1 MKNLMFILFV
11 LITCSLYSQEFCV
24 ATYNVRNQNSWD
36 SINGNAW
43 SQRCPYICEQIN
55 FEQPAVFGS
64 QEVLHGQLMDML
76 KLLKLVNECLEKQDK
91 KTIEDY
97 FNCTIDD
104 DGKGFDM
111 DYYIDE
117 FLVFIETFEEP
128 ILNKNTKFI
137 YTFRL

>member
-1 MKNLMFILFV
+1 MKMSIFHGFYIKNNTEYELFELHKAYWLHNYILR
-11 LITCSLYSQEFCV
+11 LY
-24 ATYNVRNQNSWD
+24 NSFSEMED
-36 SINGNAW
+36 VD
-43 SQRCPYICEQIN
+43 
-55 FEQPAVFGS
+55 FEVKKD
-64 QEVLHGQLMDML
+64 DML